1 MASCQTAANEFLRQ
15 FWGAL
20 YPRAGDQPAAGNPN
34 AAQRAAK
41 AAKMANFLAR
51 TPEKVDALVRQAEEM
66 GADAKRV
73 RVALQP
79 VLNAVE
85 RALGVHKAR
94 MASRTGGVG
103 AGSRPGTPR

>member
-66 GADAKRV
+66 GADAKLARK
-73 RVALQP
+73 ALYDS
-79 VLNAVE
+79 A
-85 RALGVHKAR
+85 KAWYV
-94 MASRTGGVG
+94 SRTKAVIDANVAGV
-103 AGSRPGTPR
+103 